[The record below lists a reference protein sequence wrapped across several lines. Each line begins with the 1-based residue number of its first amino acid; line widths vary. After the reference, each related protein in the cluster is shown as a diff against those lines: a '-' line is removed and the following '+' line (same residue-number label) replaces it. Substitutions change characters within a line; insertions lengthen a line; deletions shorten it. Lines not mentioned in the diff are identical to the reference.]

1 MCVVLRIVFTSLAIL
16 VLCAA
21 PTQSTEAS
29 TLETGW
35 ARLKEPGTVAIMR
48 HAIAPGT
55 GDPGDFRIGDCSTQR
70 NLDERGREQ
79 ARRIGAAVRASG
91 AKIDRILSSQ
101 WCRCVETAKLL
112 EVGTVEQLASLN
124 SFFEDRSTESAQ
136 TEALR
141 VFLNGLSDDET
152 VLLVTH
158 QVNITALTGV
168 FPASGEVVLFRMGA
182 DGTPTVLERIRT
194 GS

>member
-55 GDPGDFRIGDCSTQR
+55 GDPGNFRIGDCSTQR
-70 NLDERGREQ
+70 SLDERGREQ

-91 AKIDRILSSQ
+91 VKIDRILSSQ

-124 SFFEDRSTESAQ
+124 SFFEERSTESAQ

-141 VFLNGLSDDET
+141 AFLNRLSDDET

-168 FPASGEVVLFRMGA
+168 FPASGEVVLFRIGA